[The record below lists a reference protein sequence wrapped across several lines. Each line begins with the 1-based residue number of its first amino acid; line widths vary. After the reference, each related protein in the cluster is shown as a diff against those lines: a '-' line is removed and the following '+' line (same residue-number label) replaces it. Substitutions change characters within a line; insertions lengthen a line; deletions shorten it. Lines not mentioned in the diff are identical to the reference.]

1 MWSEPTV
8 PTLTTAVA
16 ERIER
21 DATMLDPSEIATYL
35 QEELGQRMAAHLV
48 GLADTRQIGRYA
60 RAGGPEPSST
70 TGRRLREAYK
80 VVRMIVE
87 AYDSKTTKAWLF
99 GTNSRLDNEAPI
111 EMLGQAT
118 RGEQFTAVVR
128 AARQFASIP

>member
-1 MWSEPTV
+1 V
-8 PTLTTAVA
+8 PSLTASAA

-21 DATMLDPSEIATYL
+21 DAIVLDPREIAAYL
-35 QEELGQRMAAHLV
+35 QDELGQRMAAHLV

-60 RAGGPEPSST
+60 SAGGPEPSSG

-87 AYDSKTTKAWLF
+87 AYDAKTTKAWLF
-99 GTNSRLDNEAPI
+99 GTNSKLDDEAPI
-111 EMLGQAT
+111 ELLGQAT